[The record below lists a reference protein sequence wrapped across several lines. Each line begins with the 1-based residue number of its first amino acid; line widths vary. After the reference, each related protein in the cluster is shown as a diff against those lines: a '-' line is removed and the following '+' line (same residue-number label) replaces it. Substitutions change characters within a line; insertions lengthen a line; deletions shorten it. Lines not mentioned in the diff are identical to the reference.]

1 VALEYEKT
9 QNVFPG
15 GSPMLQVSIQIR
27 VPFADVDSS
36 QRIHFTA
43 MLRYM
48 EIAEH
53 ELVRSLGFPR
63 ATTLQDIGFPRVHVE
78 CDYLRAISFDDE
90 LTIEARVEHVGRSSW
105 TVAFLAYFTQE
116 IKNPEQKGGEP
127 AARGKMTVVALDP
140 QTGRARPLPDELRDA
155 LSSD

>member
-1 VALEYEKT
+1 MP
-9 QNVFPG
+9 QI
-15 GSPMLQVSIQIR
+15 SIQVR
-27 VPFADVDSS
+27 VPFSDVDSS

-63 ATTLQDIGFPRVHVE
+63 ATTLQDIAFPRVHVE

-90 LTIEARVEHVGRSSW
+90 LTIVARVEHVGHSSW
-105 TVAFLAYFTQE
+105 TVAFQAYFTEE
-116 IKNPEQKGGEP
+116 IKKLEQEENKP
-127 AARGKMTVVALDP
+127 AARGKMTIVAMDP
-140 QTGRARPLPDELRDA
+140 QAGRARSLPDELRDA
-155 LSSD
+155 LMHD

>member
-1 VALEYEKT
+1 M
-9 QNVFPG
+9 P
-15 GSPMLQVSIQIR
+15 QVSIQVR
-27 VPFADVDSS
+27 VPFSDVDSS

-63 ATTLQDIGFPRVHVE
+63 ATTLKDVGFPRVHVE

-105 TVAFLAYFTQE
+105 TVTFLAYFTE
-116 IKNPEQKGGEP
+116 ELKNQGQKESEP
-127 AARGKMTVVALDP
+127 AARGKMTVVAIDSEA
-140 QTGRARPLPDELRDA
+140 GRARPLPEELRDA
-155 LSSD
+155 LTRD